1 MKKLKEVGVLNLIIG
16 LVLLTGLSLAAR
28 WWISDSTFYMNATLV
43 DILSDESASSL
54 CAMCL
59 YPFVLVLAAFVW
71 MYLNY
76 TAAADRRDY
85 RVAGRQWKHAVF
97 PGVVLAAAGILIAL
111 VILPMVAS
119 GQLSSE
125 ELVNEG
131 QIMGAYRITNL
142 FCTGADMVLYIL
154 ASLFLRPNRVMK

>member
-28 WWISDSTFYMNATLV
+28 WWIADAKFYMYLPQNVIGDENAAR
-43 DILSDESASSL
+43 LSN
-54 CAMCL
+54 MCL
-59 YPFVLVLAAFVW
+59 YPFLLLLAAFVW
-71 MYLNY
+71 MYLSY

-85 RVAGRQWKHAVF
+85 RVAGRQWRHAVI
-97 PGVVLAAAGILIAL
+97 PGVVLAAVSILVAL
-111 VILPMVAS
+111 LILPMVAS
-119 GQLSSE
+119 GYLTTE

-131 QIMGAYRITNL
+131 QIMSTYRLTNL
-142 FCTGADMVLYIL
+142 FCTGADMVMYIL